1 VPRSTCAT
9 HVQYVQRDRQGLCR
23 AGIAISALRARLF
36 AEPVERDHGFFVSV
50 APGMSIGSDTDL
62 LLCSQ
67 SLTYGPDALFSPH
80 FSEKLH
86 VQCGGPLRSLGSFG
100 DGDESLATSL
110 ASPLLYVHTIY
121 SMQFPT
127 RPPTSRMATPAA
139 TATTVAFPSISSS
152 SLLLPRRRFLPP
164 ASDCCRIHP
173 PPRCRAHLRVTR
185 QVALG
190 SDVSSSSDV
199 ATEEAAAARK
209 APGLELC
216 GMEGVVKQYVGVWKG
231 KRITGNLPFKVEFEL
246 KLDGQGKPARF
257 LAHLREEEFEIVGDQ

>member
-1 VPRSTCAT
+1 
-9 HVQYVQRDRQGLCR
+9 
-23 AGIAISALRARLF
+23 
-36 AEPVERDHGFFVSV
+36 
-50 APGMSIGSDTDL
+50 MSIGSDTDL
-62 LLCSQ
+62 LLRSQ

-164 ASDCCRIHP
+164 ASHCCRIHP

-209 APGLELC
+209 VGKRVRVTAPVRVHHVAKAPGLELC

-231 KRITGNLPFKVEFEL
+231 KRITGNLPFKVDFEL